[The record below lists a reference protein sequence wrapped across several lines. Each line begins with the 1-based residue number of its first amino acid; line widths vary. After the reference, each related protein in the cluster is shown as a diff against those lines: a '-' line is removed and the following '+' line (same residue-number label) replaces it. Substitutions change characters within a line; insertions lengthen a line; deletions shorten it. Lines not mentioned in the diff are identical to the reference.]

1 MNKVILVG
9 RLVKDPEL
17 RRTNTDIPVVQFALA
32 VNRTFT
38 GNSGERQADFI
49 NCVVWRNQAENLA
62 KYMRKGSQI
71 GVEGRLQVRNYED
84 AGGVKRYVTEVICD
98 QIHFLESKGS
108 RDNGFNDINSY
119 DIPSQPSRSNDP
131 FANLAGGYQ
140 DNRNSIDVEDPFAN
154 LKTSSG
160 ISDDDL
166 PF

>member
-1 MNKVILVG
+1 MNKVMLTG

-71 GVEGRLQVRNYED
+71 GVEGRLQVRTYED
-84 AGGVKRYVTEVICD
+84 TGGVKRYVTEVICD

-108 RDNGFNDINSY
+108 RDGGFNDINSY
-119 DIPSQPSRSNDP
+119 DIPSQPSRSSDP
-131 FANLAGGYQ
+131 FANLASGYQ
-140 DNRNSIDVEDPFAN
+140 SNKNSIDVEDPFAN